1 MERLRDRNLTVNPAK
16 CIFRAPKI
24 MFFGFVIS
32 NDGIAADG
40 VRIAAIRDARR
51 PTNQSEVR
59 SFLGLV
65 NYCARLIPNL
75 ATIAEPLRRLTRGN
89 QPWTWGHEQQL
100 AFDRLRHVLTSNDVM
115 AHFVT
120 GAHTELRVDASPVGL
135 GAVLTQTIDGIS
147 RPVAYASRTLSD
159 VERRYSQTEREA
171 LAVVWGCEKYHIYL
185 CGAEF
190 VLHTDHKPLQFIY
203 GPHGRPHARIER
215 WALRL
220 QQYRFRI
227 QHMPGKTNPADVLSR
242 LPIPGQAGGE
252 RSIAEEHISEIL
264 TSAIPRA
271 MSKQDIALATKDDGE
286 LQKVIKNVQTNK
298 WEKSDAFYKI
308 RLELAVKDN
317 VLLRGNRIVIPKTLR
332 KRTLD
337 IAHEAHQGIV
347 RLKQALRTKVWWP
360 NIDHEAEVLVR
371 SCRPCQSEAPPPPSE
386 PLHPSP
392 MPPSPWHTVHMDLCG
407 PLPTGETLLVVIDSA
422 TRWPEVEIIRSTTTR
437 TIVSRLRRIFA
448 CHGYPTRVVTDNGPQ
463 FVSQEFKDFLRDA
476 GIDHRRVTPYHP
488 EANAAVE
495 RFNATLVSAI
505 RKAREDGKDWKD
517 ALPTFLLT
525 YRTTPHP
532 ATKSTPSRLMFN
544 RDLRTKMPNIREPR
558 VTIEFKKAAE
568 EDDKYKDKMK
578 TRAKSG
584 NKSKSDI
591 NVGDHVVIRQP
602 HINKF
607 STRYDT
613 NPWIVIAKKGGSV
626 KIQRGKYITMRYSSQ
641 MRKIPT
647 PHYTRHKNA
656 HDNDDE
662 LEFDNTP
669 RENRDRDIGPNL
681 HDREQS
687 RCSQRQ
693 SRPPERLTYYRSGVI
708 M

>member
-1 MERLRDRNLTVNPAK
+1 MLVDTGASVNVIDETTFNWMRGRMSPALHLAPSHVRLYPYGAK
-16 CIFRAPKI
+16 TPFPVMGEFKAETTSCSTSTSTTARFIVVRGNSGCLLGRETAPELKLI
-24 MFFGFVIS
+24 HMAE
-32 NDGIAADG
+32 DQ
-40 VRIAAIRDARR
+40 
-51 PTNQSEVR
+51 NQSQSASAVHIDTR
-59 SFLGLV
+59 S
-65 NYCARLIPNL
+65 P
-75 ATIAEPLRRLTRGN
+75 
-89 QPWTWGHEQQL
+89 
-100 AFDRLRHVLTSNDVM
+100 DRV
-115 AHFVT
+115 
-120 GAHTELRVDASPVGL
+120 E
-135 GAVLTQTIDGIS
+135 DG
-147 RPVAYASRTLSD
+147 
-159 VERRYSQTEREA
+159 
-171 LAVVWGCEKYHIYL
+171 
-185 CGAEF
+185 
-190 VLHTDHKPLQFIY
+190 
-203 GPHGRPHARIER
+203 
-215 WALRL
+215 
-220 QQYRFRI
+220 
-227 QHMPGKTNPADVLSR
+227 LSR
-242 LPIPGQAGGE
+242 LPIPGQASGE

-317 VLLRGNRIVIPKTLR
+317 VLLRGKRIVIPKTLR

-337 IAHEAHQGIV
+337 IVHEAHQGIV

-360 NIDHEAEVLVR
+360 NIDHDAEVLVR

-422 TRWPEVEIIRSTTTR
+422 TRWPEVEIIRSTTTI

-448 CHGYPTRVVTDNGPQ
+448 CHGYPTRVVTDNAPQ

-505 RKAREDGKDWKD
+505 RKAREDGKDWKE

-532 ATKSTPSRLMFN
+532 ATKSTPSRLTFN

-558 VTIEFKKAAE
+558 VTIEVKKAAE
-568 EDDKYKDKMK
+568 EDDKYKDKIK

-687 RCSQRQ
+687 RRSQRQ
-693 SRPPERLTYYRSGVI
+693 SRPPERLT
-708 M
+708 